1 MSRETPS
8 LFGKTRFIESQ
19 IDEFLD
25 KISEGGIYFEL
36 GIISYIDRDEYT
48 EACAQKLQQL
58 IDTKHRSR
66 KLRRAIST
74 ELYTEMLIP
83 DARSDVLSLLQSLYN
98 LIDLCEDNFQDL
110 AMSNDKAG
118 ANAQPKFPQST
129 KQNFKELTMMV
140 VAAMETT
147 ITAARTYFRNPIA
160 VRDFL
165 HKVSVYETEADAIG
179 LRLKK
184 EIFRSELSLEAKII
198 LRDSINFIDE
208 IADKAEDVCDS
219 LSIYAI
225 KRAL

>member
-48 EACAQKLQQL
+48 EACAQKLKQL

-66 KLRRAIST
+66 ELRRAIST

-83 DARSDVLSLLQSLYN
+83 DARSDVLTLLQNLYN

-110 AMSNDKAG
+110 AI
-118 ANAQPKFPQST
+118 AQPKFPHST
-129 KQNFKELTMMV
+129 KQDFKELTMMV

-147 ITAARTYFRNPIA
+147 ITAARTYFRNPRD

-179 LRLKK
+179 LRLKQ
-184 EIFRSELSLEAKII
+184 EIFRSELSLENKII

-225 KRAL
+225 KRSL

>member
-36 GIISYIDRDEYT
+36 GITSYIERDEYT

-66 KLRRAIST
+66 ELRRAIAT

-83 DARSDVLSLLQSLYN
+83 DARSDVLSLLQNLYN

-110 AMSNDKAG
+110 AI
-118 ANAQPKFPQST
+118 AQPKFPQPT
-129 KQNFKELTMMV
+129 KQDFKELTMMV

-147 ITAARTYFRNPIA
+147 IMAARNYFRNPRA

-165 HKVSVYETEADAIG
+165 HQVSVYETEADAIG
-179 LRLKK
+179 LRLKQ
-184 EIFRSELSLEAKII
+184 EIFRSELSLEGKII

-219 LSIYAI
+219 LSIYAM